1 MDLLN
6 TKLLPAGEA
15 AYKEAAELL
24 RSGELVGIPT
34 ETVYG
39 LAANALDPQA
49 VLKIFAAKDRPADN
63 PLIVHIWHIDQLDE
77 LCEPPELAYR
87 LAEAFWP
94 GPLTMTLPRKEIV
107 HDCVTASLPTV
118 GIRMPSH
125 PAAAAIIR
133 ESGCP
138 LAAPSGNRSGSPSP
152 TVAAH
157 MFDDMNGRIPLIID
171 GGECDV
177 GLESTVIM
185 VKEDSVRV
193 LRPGGITVEQ
203 LQAFCDVEVDD
214 GVFKKLEPGQKAASP
229 GMLYKHYAPRAEV
242 TIVAGTAEQYR
253 AFLQEKK
260 ADGVY
265 AMAFEEELESLPCPG
280 VSFGRK
286 DDPATQAHRLF
297 SALRECDEL
306 GAKTVYAHSPD
317 QSGIGLAIYNR
328 LLRAA
333 GFRVITL

>member
-6 TKLLPAGEA
+6 TKLLPASEA

-39 LAANALDPQA
+39 LAANALDRQA
-49 VLKIFAAKDRPADN
+49 VLKIFEAKGRPADN

-77 LCEPPELAYR
+77 LCDPPALAYT
-87 LAEAFWP
+87 LAKAFWP
-94 GPLTMTLPRKEIV
+94 GPLTMTLPRKPV
-107 HDCVTASLPTV
+107 VQDCVTASLPTV

-125 PAAAAIIR
+125 SAAAAIIR

-152 TVAAH
+152 TTAAH
-157 MFDDMNGRIPLIID
+157 MYDDMDGRIPLIVD

-185 VKEDSVRV
+185 VKENSVRI

-203 LQAFCDVEVDD
+203 LQEFCDVEVDD

-229 GMLYKHYAPRAEV
+229 GMLYKHYAPKAEV

-253 AFLQEKK
+253 AFLKEKK
-260 ADGVY
+260 ADGVF
-265 AMAFEEELESLPCPG
+265 AMAFDEELSTLPCPG
-280 VSFGRK
+280 VSFGRQ

-306 GAKTVYAHSPD
+306 GAKVVYAHSPG

>member
-39 LAANALDPQA
+39 LAANALDRQA
-49 VLKIFAAKDRPADN
+49 VLKIFEAKGRPADN

-77 LCEPPELAYR
+77 LCDPPALAYT
-87 LAEAFWP
+87 LAKAFWP
-94 GPLTMTLPRKEIV
+94 GPLTMTLPRKDV
-107 HDCVTASLPTV
+107 VQDCVTASLPTV

-152 TVAAH
+152 TTAAH
-157 MFDDMNGRIPLIID
+157 MFDDMNGRIPLIVD

-185 VKEDSVRV
+185 VKENSVRI

-203 LQAFCDVEVDD
+203 LQKFCDVEVDD

-253 AFLQEKK
+253 AFLKEKK
-260 ADGVY
+260 ADGVF
-265 AMAFEEELESLPCPG
+265 AMAFDEELSTLPCPG
-280 VSFGRK
+280 VSFGRQ

-306 GAKTVYAHSPD
+306 GAKVVYAHSPG
-317 QSGIGLAIYNR
+317 QTGIGLAIYNR

-333 GFRVITL
+333 GFRVIIL